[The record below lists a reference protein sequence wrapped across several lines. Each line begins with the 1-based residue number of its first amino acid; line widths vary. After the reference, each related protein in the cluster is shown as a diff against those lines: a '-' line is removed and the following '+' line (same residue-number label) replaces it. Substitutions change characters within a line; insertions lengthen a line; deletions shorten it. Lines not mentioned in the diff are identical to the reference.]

1 MKIMLDEGAIL
12 PIRKKESIII
22 GEKYGM
28 LKVIEEVQSNDKN
41 MKMYL
46 CRCDCGKETVKST
59 RYLHREELGIRS
71 CGCMAHWA
79 NVKHGYSKKGERL
92 YRIWQAMRWRVSDN
106 NNSVNAYRKKNI
118 KCCSEWA
125 DYTTFR
131 NWALKNGYSDGLSLD
146 RIDNSGDYTPN
157 NCRWAD
163 SYVQS
168 NNRGNNT
175 LVTVN
180 GETKTIS
187 EWAKEKHI
195 NYSTLRSRVN
205 RQHLSGE
212 KLFASCESKR
222 DASTGRFI
230 GGYDL

>member
-1 MKIMLDEGAIL
+1 V
-12 PIRKKESIII
+12 I

-28 LKVIEEVQSNDKN
+28 LTVMEESPSNDKN

-59 RYLHREELGIRS
+59 RYLHREELKIRS
-71 CGCMAHWA
+71 CGCMAHSS
-79 NVKHGYSKKGERL
+79 NVKHGFSKNKERL
-92 YRIWQAMRWRVSDN
+92 YRIWQAMRWRVSEN
-106 NNSVNAYRKKNI
+106 NTSEKSYRKKNI
-118 KCCSEWA
+118 KCCTEWE
-125 DYTTFR
+125 DYATFR
-131 NWALKNGYSDGLSLD
+131 NWALENGYSDGLSLD
-146 RIDNSGDYTPN
+146 RIDNSGNYSPN

-180 GETKTIS
+180 GETKTIA

-212 KLFASCESKR
+212 KLFASCKSRR
-222 DASTGRFI
+222 DENTGRFI